1 MVSVRPFR
9 YPIWVGLDRS
19 SVTNPSLKTPA
30 STALLVELGPTAI
43 TLTSCGHPPAILV
56 TSRGAATYLDVPAG
70 LPLGLGDDFQQAA
83 IAWGSGDR
91 LLLYTDGL
99 SEARDRHGE
108 FLPLLDIVPQLAAGT
123 PEEALDTLLDELRG
137 HVPRAHLGDD
147 LAVLLLERKRD
158 AAPAIN
164 PETHMESTHSQPLAP
179 GTSELGVFRLAATTS
194 PRRP

>member
-1 MVSVRPFR
+1 MVSVRRFR

-70 LPLGLGDDFQQAA
+70 LPLGLGDDFQQAG

-108 FLPLLDIVPQLAAGT
+108 FLPPSSTSSRSSQQAHPRRRSTPCWTSCVDTCPVP
-123 PEEALDTLLDELRG
+123 
-137 HVPRAHLGDD
+137 
-147 LAVLLLERKRD
+147 
-158 AAPAIN
+158 
-164 PETHMESTHSQPLAP
+164 
-179 GTSELGVFRLAATTS
+179 TSVMTS
-194 PRRP
+194 PCCSSNASVMQPQQ